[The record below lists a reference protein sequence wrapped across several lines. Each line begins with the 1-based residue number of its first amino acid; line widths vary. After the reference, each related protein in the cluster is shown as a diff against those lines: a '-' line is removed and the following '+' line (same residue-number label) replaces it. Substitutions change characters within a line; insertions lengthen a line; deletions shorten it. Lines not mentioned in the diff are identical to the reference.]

1 MERDKNRKL
10 KLLKLL
16 EILQRETDEQHPMKT
31 TDICRRMEDMDISCD
46 RRILASEIQT
56 LREQGY
62 EIQQC
67 QVGRA
72 KGYFI
77 ADRAFSMPELRMLLD
92 AVEAS
97 QLLTEKK
104 TQELKN
110 KIVSLSSD
118 KQAEFLKSSIV
129 RFNSAKSTN
138 ERIYY
143 TIEALEEAIRKKKK
157 VTIRYFHLNEHR
169 EKVYRSENG
178 IHTVEPIALV
188 YNNDKYYLTCY
199 NPVADKNY
207 NYRLDRIEWVEIL
220 KEKISKN
227 AIIRS
232 RSVAKYTAQVFKMY
246 GGETVKVTLVFDA
259 RMIDYIYEKFGMDTK
274 IRPCEDDNFTTNVD
288 VQLSPTFWG
297 WVFQFTGK
305 MKITAPEWVCDE
317 YTEMLKKAIGEQ
329 S

>member
-1 MERDKNRKL
+1 MEKDRNRKL

-16 EILQRETDEQHPMKT
+16 ELLRQETDEQHPMRT
-31 TDICRRMEDMDISCD
+31 TDICQRLESMDVSCD

-56 LREQGY
+56 LCEQGY
-62 EIQQC
+62 EIHQC
-67 QVGRA
+67 QMGRA

-77 ADRAFSMPELRMLLD
+77 ADRAFKVPELRMLLD

-104 TQELKN
+104 TQELKD
-110 KIVSLSSD
+110 KIINLSND
-118 KQAEFLKSSIV
+118 RQAEILKSTVV

-143 TIEALEEAIRKKKK
+143 TIEALEKAIRKKKK
-157 VTIRYFHLNEHR
+157 VTIRYFHLNEHQ

-220 KEKISKN
+220 KKKISKN
-227 AIIRS
+227 AVIRS

-274 IRPCEDDNFTTNVD
+274 IRLCEDDSFTASVE

-297 WVFQFTGK
+297 WLFQFTGQ
-305 MKITAPEWVCDE
+305 MRITAPEWACDE

>member
-31 TDICRRMEDMDISCD
+31 TDICRRLEDMDISCD
-46 RRILASEIQT
+46 RRILASEIHT
-56 LREQGY
+56 LCEQGY

-77 ADRAFSMPELRMLLD
+77 DDRAFSVPELRMLLD

-104 TQELKN
+104 TQELKD
-110 KIVSLSSD
+110 KIINLSND
-118 KQAEFLKSSIV
+118 RQAEMLKSTVV
-129 RFNSAKSTN
+129 RFNSAKSAN
-138 ERIYY
+138 ERIYH

-157 VTIRYFHLNEHR
+157 VTIRYFHLNECR

-227 AIIRS
+227 AVIRS

-246 GGETVKVTLVFDA
+246 GGETVNVTLAFNA
-259 RMIDYIYEKFGMDTK
+259 HMIDYIYEKFGMETK
-274 IRPCEDDNFTTNVD
+274 IFPLDNEEFTTNVD

-297 WVFQFTGK
+297 WLFQFTGQ
-305 MKITAPEWVCDE
+305 MRITAPEWACDE
-317 YTEMLKKAIGEQ
+317 YAEMLKKAIGEQ

>member
-1 MERDKNRKL
+1 MEKDRNRKL

-16 EILQRETDEQHPMKT
+16 ELLRQETDEQHPMKT
-31 TDICRRMEDMDISCD
+31 TDICQRLESMDISCD

-56 LREQGY
+56 LCDQGY

-67 QVGRA
+67 QMGRA

-104 TQELKN
+104 TQELKD

-118 KQAEFLKSSIV
+118 KQAEILKSTVV

-138 ERIYY
+138 EQIYH
-143 TIEALEEAIRKKKK
+143 TIGTLEEAIRKKKK
-157 VTIRYFHLNEHR
+157 VTIRYFHLNEQR

-232 RSVAKYTAQVFKMY
+232 RSVAKYNAQVFKMY
-246 GGETVKVTLVFDA
+246 GGETAKVTLAFDA
-259 RMIDYIYEKFGMDTK
+259 RMIDYIYEKFGIDTK
-274 IRPCEDDNFTTNVD
+274 IQSCEDGSFTANVE
-288 VQLSPTFWG
+288 VQFSPTFWG
-297 WVFQFTGK
+297 WLFQFTEQ
-305 MKITAPEWVCDE
+305 MRITAPEWACDE

>member
-31 TDICRRMEDMDISCD
+31 TDICRRLEDMDISCD
-46 RRILASEIQT
+46 RRILASEIHT
-56 LREQGY
+56 LCEQGY

-77 ADRAFSMPELRMLLD
+77 DDRAFSVPELRMLID

-104 TQELKN
+104 TQELID
-110 KIVSLSSD
+110 KIVRLSGD
-118 KQAEFLKSSIV
+118 RQAEILKSSIV
-129 RFNSAKSTN
+129 RFNSAKPTN

-143 TIEALEEAIRKKKK
+143 TIEALEKAIREKKK

-188 YNNDKYYLTCY
+188 YNNDRYYLTCY
-199 NPVADKNY
+199 NPTADRNY

-220 KEKISKN
+220 DEKISKN

-232 RSVAKYTAQVFKMY
+232 RSVAKYTAQVFRMY
-246 GGETVKVTLVFDA
+246 GGIPERVTLLFDA
-259 RMIDYIYEKFGMDTK
+259 QMIDYIYEKFGMDTK
-274 IRPCEDDNFTTNVD
+274 ICPCGETQYTARVD
-288 VQLSPTFWG
+288 VQLSPTFWA
-297 WVFQFTGK
+297 WLFQFAGK
-305 MKITAPEWVCDE
+305 MRIAAPEIAVQQ
-317 YTEMLKKAIGEQ
+317 YKEMLKNANTT

>member
-232 RSVAKYTAQVFKMY
+232 RSVAKYNAQVFKMY
-246 GGETVKVTLVFDA
+246 GGETAKVTLAFDA
-259 RMIDYIYEKFGMDTK
+259 RMIDYIYEKFGIDTK
-274 IRPCEDDNFTTNVD
+274 IQSCEDGSFTANVE
-288 VQLSPTFWG
+288 VQFSPTFWG
-297 WVFQFTGK
+297 WLFQFTEQ
-305 MKITAPEWVCDE
+305 MRITAPEWACDE

>member
-1 MERDKNRKL
+1 MEKDRNRKL

-16 EILQRETDEQHPMKT
+16 ELLRQETDEQHPMKT
-31 TDICRRMEDMDISCD
+31 TDICQRLESMDISCD
-46 RRILASEIQT
+46 RRILASEIHT
-56 LREQGY
+56 LCDQGY

-67 QVGRA
+67 QMGRA

-232 RSVAKYTAQVFKMY
+232 RSVAKYNAQVFKMY
-246 GGETVKVTLVFDA
+246 GGETAKVTLAFDA
-259 RMIDYIYEKFGMDTK
+259 WMIDYIYEKFGIDTK
-274 IRPCEDDNFTTNVD
+274 IQSCEDGSFTANVE

-297 WVFQFTGK
+297 WLFQFTGQ
-305 MKITAPEWVCDE
+305 MRITAPEWACDE

>member
-31 TDICRRMEDMDISCD
+31 TDICRRLEDMDISCD

-56 LREQGY
+56 LCEQGY

-77 ADRAFSMPELRMLLD
+77 DDRAFSVPELRMLID

-104 TQELKN
+104 TQELID
-110 KIVSLSSD
+110 KIVRLSGD
-118 KQAEFLKSSIV
+118 RQAEILKSSIV
-129 RFNSAKSTN
+129 RFNSAKPTN

-143 TIEALEEAIRKKKK
+143 TIEALEKAIREKKK

-188 YNNDKYYLTCY
+188 YNNDRYYLTCY
-199 NPVADKNY
+199 NPTADRNY
-207 NYRLDRIEWVEIL
+207 NYRLDRIE
-220 KEKISKN
+220 
-227 AIIRS
+227 
-232 RSVAKYTAQVFKMY
+232 
-246 GGETVKVTLVFDA
+246 
-259 RMIDYIYEKFGMDTK
+259 
-274 IRPCEDDNFTTNVD
+274 
-288 VQLSPTFWG
+288 
-297 WVFQFTGK
+297 
-305 MKITAPEWVCDE
+305 
-317 YTEMLKKAIGEQ
+317 
-329 S
+329 

>member
-1 MERDKNRKL
+1 MEKDRNRKL

-16 EILQRETDEQHPMKT
+16 ELLRHETDEQHPMKT

-56 LREQGY
+56 LCEQGY

-77 ADRAFSMPELRMLLD
+77 ADRAFKVPELRMLLD

-104 TQELKN
+104 TQELKD

-118 KQAEFLKSSIV
+118 KQAEILKSTVV

-138 ERIYY
+138 ERIYH
-143 TIEALEEAIRKKKK
+143 TIGTLEEAIRKKKK
-157 VTIRYFHLNEHR
+157 VTLRYFHLNEHR

-199 NPVADKNY
+199 NPVADRNY
-207 NYRLDRIEWVEIL
+207 NYRLDRIEWVEISE
-220 KEKISKN
+220 EKISKN

-246 GGETVKVTLVFDA
+246 GGEAVKVTLLFDEQ
-259 RMIDYIYEKFGMDTK
+259 MIDYIYEKFGMNTK
-274 IRPCEDDNFTTNVD
+274 ICACEESQYTAKVD
-288 VQLSPTFWG
+288 VQLSPTFYG
-297 WVFQFTGK
+297 WLVQFAGK
-305 MKITAPEWVCDE
+305 MKLIAPDTAVEA
-317 YTEMLKKAIGEQ
+317 YHQHLKKL
-329 S
+329 

>member
-1 MERDKNRKL
+1 MEKDRNRKL

-16 EILQRETDEQHPMKT
+16 ELLRQETDEQHPMKT
-31 TDICRRMEDMDISCD
+31 TDICQRLESMDISCD

-56 LREQGY
+56 LCDQGY

-67 QVGRA
+67 QMGRA

-118 KQAEFLKSSIV
+118 RQAEFLKSSIV

-232 RSVAKYTAQVFKMY
+232 RSVAKYNAQVFKMY
-246 GGETVKVTLVFDA
+246 GGETAKVTLAFDA
-259 RMIDYIYEKFGMDTK
+259 RMIDYIYEKFGIDTK
-274 IRPCEDDNFTTNVD
+274 IQSCEDGSFTANVE

-297 WVFQFTGK
+297 WLFQFTGQ
-305 MKITAPEWVCDE
+305 MRITAPEWVCDE
-317 YTEMLKKAIGEQ
+317 YMGMLRKAINIE
-329 S
+329 

>member
-1 MERDKNRKL
+1 MEKDRNRKL

-16 EILQRETDEQHPMKT
+16 EVLRQETDEQHPMKT
-31 TDICRRMEDMDISCD
+31 TDICRRLEDMDISCD
-46 RRILASEIQT
+46 RRILASEIHT
-56 LREQGY
+56 LCEQGY

-67 QVGRA
+67 QMGRA

-77 ADRAFSMPELRMLLD
+77 ADRAFNVPELRMLLD

-104 TQELKN
+104 TQELID
-110 KIVSLSSD
+110 KIVRLSGD
-118 KQAEFLKSSIV
+118 RQAEILKSSIV
-129 RFNSAKSTN
+129 RFNSAKPTN

-143 TIEALEEAIRKKKK
+143 TIESLEKAIREKKK

-188 YNNDKYYLTCY
+188 YNNDRYYLTCY
-199 NPVADKNY
+199 NPTADRNY

-220 KEKISKN
+220 DEKISKN

-246 GGETVKVTLVFDA
+246 GGETVKVTLLFDSQ
-259 RMIDYIYEKFGMDTK
+259 MIDYIYEKFGVNTK
-274 IRPCEDDNFTTNVD
+274 IYPQDENQFTTNVD
-288 VQLSPTFWG
+288 VQVSPTFWG

-305 MKITAPEWVCDE
+305 MKISAPEWVCNE
-317 YTEMLKKAIGEQ
+317 YIEMLKKAIGEQ

>member
-1 MERDKNRKL
+1 MEKDRNRKL

-16 EILQRETDEQHPMKT
+16 EVLRQETDEQHPMKT
-31 TDICRRMEDMDISCD
+31 TDICRRLENMDISCD
-46 RRILASEIQT
+46 RRILASEIHT
-56 LREQGY
+56 LCEQGY

-67 QVGRA
+67 QMGRA

-77 ADRAFSMPELRMLLD
+77 ADRAFNVPELRMLLD

-97 QLLTEKK
+97 QLLTDKK
-104 TQELKN
+104 TLELKD
-110 KIVSLSSD
+110 KIINLSSD
-118 KQAEFLKSSIV
+118 RQAEILKSTVV

-143 TIEALEEAIRKKKK
+143 TIEALEKAIRKKKK
-157 VTIRYFHLNEHR
+157 VTIRYFHLNEHQ

-188 YNNDKYYLTCY
+188 YNNDRYYLTCY
-199 NPVADKNY
+199 NPTADRNY

-220 KEKISKN
+220 DEKISKN

-246 GGETVKVTLVFDA
+246 GGETVKVTLLFDSQ
-259 RMIDYIYEKFGMDTK
+259 MIDYIYEKFGVNTK
-274 IRPCEDDNFTTNVD
+274 IYPQDENQFTTNVD
-288 VQLSPTFWG
+288 VQVSPTFLG

-305 MKITAPEWVCDE
+305 MKISAPEWVCDE

>member
-1 MERDKNRKL
+1 MEKDRNRKL

-16 EILQRETDEQHPMKT
+16 EVLRQETDEQHPMKT
-31 TDICRRMEDMDISCD
+31 TDICQRLESMDISCD
-46 RRILASEIQT
+46 RRILASEIRT
-56 LREQGY
+56 LCEQGY
-62 EIQQC
+62 EIQQF
-67 QVGRA
+67 QIGRA

-77 ADRAFSMPELRMLLD
+77 ADRAFSIPELRMLLD

-104 TQELKN
+104 AQELKD

-118 KQAEFLKSSIV
+118 KQAEILKSTVV

-188 YNNDKYYLTCY
+188 YNNDRYYLTCY
-199 NPVADKNY
+199 NPKSDKNY
-207 NYRLDRIEWVEIL
+207 NYRLDRIESVEIL
-220 KEKISKN
+220 DEKISKN

-246 GGETVKVTLVFDA
+246 GGEPEKVTLLFDA
-259 RMIDYIYEKFGMDTK
+259 QMIDYIYEKFGIETR
-274 IRPCEDDNFTTNVD
+274 ICACGDNQFTAMVD
-288 VQLSPTFWG
+288 EQLSPTFYG
-297 WVFQFTGK
+297 WLFQFAGK
-305 MKITAPEWVCDE
+305 MKIAAPEWVCDE
-317 YTEMLKKAIGEQ
+317 YMEMLRKAINCE
-329 S
+329 

>member
-31 TDICRRMEDMDISCD
+31 IDICRRLEDMDISCD

-56 LREQGY
+56 LCEQGY

-72 KGYFI
+72 KGYYI
-77 ADRAFSMPELRMLLD
+77 DDRAFSVPELRMLID

-104 TQELKN
+104 TQELID
-110 KIVSLSSD
+110 KIIRLSGD
-118 KQAEFLKSSIV
+118 RQAEILKSSIV
-129 RFNSAKSTN
+129 RFNSAKPTN

-143 TIEALEEAIRKKKK
+143 TIEALEKAIREKKK
-157 VTIRYFHLNEHR
+157 VTLRYFHLNEHR

-188 YNNDKYYLTCY
+188 YNNDRYYLTCY
-199 NPVADKNY
+199 NPTADRNY

-220 KEKISKN
+220 DEKISKN
-227 AIIRS
+227 AVIRS

-246 GGETVKVTLVFDA
+246 GGKAEKITLQFDSQ
-259 RMIDYIYEKFGMDTK
+259 MIDYIYEKFGLDTK
-274 IRPCEDDNFTTNVD
+274 IRSCGDDQFTAKIE
-288 VQLSPTFWG
+288 VQLSPTFYA

-305 MKITAPEWVCDE
+305 MRIIAPECVCEE
-317 YTEMLKKAIGEQ
+317 YMGMLKKAIGE
-329 S
+329 